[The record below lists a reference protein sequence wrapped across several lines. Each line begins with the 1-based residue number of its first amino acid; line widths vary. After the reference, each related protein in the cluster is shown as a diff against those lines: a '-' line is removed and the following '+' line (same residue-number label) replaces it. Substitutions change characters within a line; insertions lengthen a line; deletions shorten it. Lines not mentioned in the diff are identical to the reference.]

1 MTNSF
6 WKVLAIFEGI
16 IILSGMALGFVYADY
31 KTGALPYTVQD
42 VLSLIASVA
51 VFALFLGGFIGWVVV
66 LSLIMEKR
74 RKGA

>member
-1 MTNSF
+1 MI
-6 WKVLAIFEGI
+6 WKVLAIFEGM

-51 VFALFLGGFIGWVVV
+51 VLGLFLGGFTGWMIV
-66 LSLIMEKR
+66 LSVWLEKR
-74 RKGA
+74 QEGG